1 MVAAYG
7 ASASAAT
14 QTIIDTVRTLEQR
27 LPGPE
32 VTPAQLAARSWWDG
46 PEIFLVIDDLD
57 LVSEI
62 ALAPL
67 LELLPHARDVG
78 LHLVLARKSG
88 GIGRALFGQFLSAV
102 RDLQPA
108 LLLLD
113 ADRDEGS
120 IFGIKPTALPPG
132 RGQWV
137 VRGAAQG
144 LAQVYVPHESS
155 PADPTTDS
163 DTTHSGDNHDY

>member
-32 VTPAQLAARSWWDG
+32 ITPAQLAARSWWDG

-113 ADRDEGS
+113 ADRDEGA

-137 VRGAAQG
+137 VRGAAKG
-144 LAQVYVPHESS
+144 LAQVYVPHEHS
-155 PADPTTDS
+155 PADPTTD
-163 DTTHSGDNHDY
+163 